1 MRGLSVTVP
10 TQTTRTTRCARKVQP
25 IGPLRVTLPVQLTFC
40 PVSSLSSQPRACRSS
55 TNGWV
60 QLPAGRGHGS
70 ERLGS
75 TPSRAQ
81 HAHARALAP
90 PAPPESR
97 FPTRDLAPL
106 FPDRARALGDPV
118 GGECAAI
125 QGAAGEYAPDGMT
138 KQVRVGLMVTWKGK
152 WNNFSVGNCRAAMT
166 WLRLVKAQGGITTKG
181 GGLLGVKLYVVDVS
195 AETAVGNGVLSVGG
209 TKTPTYTMG
218 KQFITDNGLDVSLTP
233 YSSSLSPYAGKA
245 GFETG
250 VPVVATGA
258 AAESVFACPEC
269 DDATDC
275 ATEVH
280 PDHS

>member
-10 TQTTRTTRCARKVQP
+10 AQTTRTTRLTSQVLSFAPRSP
-25 IGPLRVTLPVQLTFC
+25 TLPVQLTFC

-106 FPDRARALGDPV
+106 FPDRARALGDYHHRPV
-118 GGECAAI
+118 PKLVAARAAVHA
-125 QGAAGEYAPDGMT
+125 GAAGA
-138 KQVRVGLMVTWKGK
+138 
-152 WNNFSVGNCRAAMT
+152 
-166 WLRLVKAQGGITTKG
+166 RLVR
-181 GGLLGVKLYVVDVS
+181 
-195 AETAVGNGVLSVGG
+195 AEQAGEVGRAPLEPRSSWLSCS
-209 TKTPTYTMG
+209 
-218 KQFITDNGLDVSLTP
+218 Q
-233 YSSSLSPYAGKA
+233 
-245 GFETG
+245 
-250 VPVVATGA
+250 
-258 AAESVFACPEC
+258 
-269 DDATDC
+269 
-275 ATEVH
+275 
-280 PDHS
+280 